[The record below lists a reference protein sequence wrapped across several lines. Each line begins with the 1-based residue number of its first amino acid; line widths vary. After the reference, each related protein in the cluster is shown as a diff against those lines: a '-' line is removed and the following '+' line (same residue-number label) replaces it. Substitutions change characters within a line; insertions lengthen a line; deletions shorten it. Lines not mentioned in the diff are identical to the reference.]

1 MQMYGKHFIIC
12 KSGRKLLY
20 IPTWISVS
28 CRVSSHNLPSS
39 FTSVRFPQI
48 LCIVSACLNSFTV
61 KISRLL
67 LIEFALSWEIRRSI
81 SRDWLIVQTAIEA
94 RPRGRSVL
102 INFFLRLH
110 RDCHF
115 RLQSEQSG
123 RSWELARNYYSRRS
137 NSRFIFSECIATLWY
152 EVKIQIYVT

>member
-1 MQMYGKHFIIC
+1 MYLHTT
-12 KSGRKLLY
+12 S
-20 IPTWISVS
+20 P
-28 CRVSSHNLPSS
+28 LPSRPSVFHRYFAS
-39 FTSVRFPQI
+39 FLHVLTVLQSRSRDF
-48 LCIVSACLNSFTV
+48 CLS
-61 KISRLL
+61 SLL
-67 LIEFALSWEIRRSI
+67 FRGEIRRSI